1 MRAAVYHRF
10 GGPEV
15 VHIEDVPKPEP
26 KAGEVLVRVRAT
38 TVSMADY
45 RMRTRDLP
53 KGLGFL
59 GPLVLG
65 IFGPRKPILGMDLAG
80 VVEAVGAG
88 VTRFKAG
95 DEVIAM
101 PGPEFGAHAEYKVMR
116 ETAAIALKPANFDFA
131 EAVSIVF
138 GGLPALVFLRRAGT
152 KAGDEVLINGASGSV
167 GAAAVMIAKG
177 LGATVTGVC
186 SAANAD
192 LVRGLGAD
200 HVIDYRTTD
209 FATTGKRYDAIMD
222 CVGNAP
228 FERVRGAI
236 KPGGSLLLVIIDLKG
251 MLGAAGNSRR
261 SGIRVNGAEVQPS
274 ADDLKEL
281 ARLAEAGVLRPVIDR
296 RYGFDEI
303 VEAHRYLDTGRKRG
317 NLMVTL

>member
-15 VHIEDVPKPEP
+15 VRVEEVPKPEAR
-26 KAGEVLVRVRAT
+26 AGEVLIRVRAA

-45 RMRTRDLP
+45 RMRSRDLP

-59 GPLVLG
+59 APIALG
-65 IFGPRKPILGMDLAG
+65 VFGPRHKILGMDVAG

-88 VTRFKAG
+88 VARFKPG

-101 PGPEFGAHAEYKVMR
+101 PGAKFGGHAEYLAMP
-116 ETAAIALKPANFDFA
+116 TAAAIARKPTNMDFV
-131 EAVSIVF
+131 EAATLAF
-138 GGLPALVFLRRAGT
+138 GGQPALVFLRRAGT
-152 KAGDEVLINGASGSV
+152 KAGDDVLINGASGSV

-186 SAANAD
+186 SGANAEF
-192 LVRGLGAD
+192 VRSLGAD
-200 HVIDYRTTD
+200 HVIDYGRED
-209 FATTGKRYDAIMD
+209 FTTGGRQYDAIMD

-228 FERVRGAI
+228 FERVSGAI
-236 KPGGSLLLVIIDLKG
+236 KPGGALLLVIVDLKG
-251 MLGAAGNSRR
+251 MLGASGNSRR
-261 SGIRVNGAEVQPS
+261 SGIRVETGDVTPS
-274 ADDLKEL
+274 TTDLEEL
-281 ARLAEAGVLRPVIDR
+281 VRLAEAGVLKPVIDR
-296 RYGFDEI
+296 RYTLDEI

-317 NLMVTL
+317 NLVVTL